1 MRCYNVKERGKG
13 MTIGWLYNN
22 DKKSI
27 WDTKEC
33 KEYKKRRKKGSSSAR
48 RIAKAIL
55 LALLD
60 IEDEGTKNI

>member
-13 MTIGWLYNN
+13 MTRRWLHN

-33 KEYKKRRKKGSSSAR
+33 KEYKKGRKKGSSSTR

-55 LALLD
+55 LVLLD
-60 IEDEGTKNI
+60 TEDEGTKNI